1 MKLLQAR
8 RLELKIISKNGLI
21 DKLLSYSMPVK
32 NCFKSLK
39 NQSFTLMKKITKKLS
54 MKFKVLLGK
63 RKESPMNSINLRNFG
78 KP

>member
-1 MKLLQAR
+1 
-8 RLELKIISKNGLI
+8 
-21 DKLLSYSMPVK
+21 
-32 NCFKSLK
+32 
-39 NQSFTLMKKITKKLS
+39 MKKITKKLS